1 MIIETSQLKEKL
13 EDEIMKINKEKI
25 PMSKDEVRCEIQR
38 KGQIVSDL
46 WRVERIEELFK
57 KYFGG

>member
-13 EDEIMKINKEKI
+13 EDEIIKINKKEI
-25 PMSKDEVRCEIQR
+25 PMSEDEVKYEIQEKER
-38 KGQIVSDL
+38 IANDL